1 MDVNGAMS
9 EDIALEGSVSGV
21 DSALAADYADA
32 ASGRHGASDIAI
44 DGFTGD
50 GVGGGERCE
59 KLVELVIMAKLEQI
73 PLVDWLKE
81 MDAGDGGASASIVW
95 MQTPDIATCGAAG
108 DDLAN
113 KLAAVVGA
121 LVAHHLV
128 TGCAVLVLG
137 GEVAV
142 EATLELA
149 GAGACVGLGGGAAGK
164 NVVQLATVDVDDG
177 VDIIRGFHAAFEL
190 ERGGAGIKKLPEHLG
205 SVGVARA

>member
-9 EDIALEGSVSGV
+9 EDITLKAAALAGV

-73 PLVDWLKE
+73 ALVDWLKE

-95 MQTPDIATCGAAG
+95 MQTPDIAACGAAG

-121 LVAHHLV
+121 LVAHHLIA
-128 TGCAVLVLG
+128 GCAMLVFG
-137 GEVAV
+137 GEVAI
-142 EATLELA
+142 EAALELA
-149 GAGACVGLGGGAAGK
+149 GTGLSARLRWRCGLQD
-164 NVVQLATVDVDDG
+164 VIQLTTDDVNDG
-177 VDIIRGFHAAFEL
+177 
-190 ERGGAGIKKLPEHLG
+190 
-205 SVGVARA
+205 